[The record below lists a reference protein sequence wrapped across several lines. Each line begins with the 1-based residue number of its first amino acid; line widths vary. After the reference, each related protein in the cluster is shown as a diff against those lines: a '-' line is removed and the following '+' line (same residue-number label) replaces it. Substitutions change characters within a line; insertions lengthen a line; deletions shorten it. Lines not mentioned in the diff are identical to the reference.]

1 MDDDK
6 ENTFSFLEYSDQKF
20 LEPQVIYWRGKVSC
34 LFKELDRVG
43 ITPAL
48 FNSLKNEDRSDK
60 PVENIRLFCE
70 NKPIK
75 EIISEIFY
83 PLKQEMEKAMCRCHY
98 AINEVLLGEEKVDN
112 IKSIHHLFVT
122 LRRDLEEKIYDERRE
137 LYPFI
142 IDNHQSS
149 DFRFV
154 LHLYYEQAHTCF
166 ALMQQIQSLIG
177 HKENSLNENNI
188 IDLYNQFEIF
198 ACMSFYFENIL
209 LIANY
214 I

>member
-6 ENTFSFLEYSDQKF
+6 ENTFSFLEYSDQKS
-20 LEPQVIYWRGKVSC
+20 LEPQVFYWRGKANY

-48 FNSLKNEDRSDK
+48 FNSLKNEDYGDQ
-60 PVENIRLFCE
+60 PIENIRSICA
-70 NKPIK
+70 NKTIK
-75 EIISEIFY
+75 EIISDIFY
-83 PLKQEMEKAMCRCHY
+83 PLKQEMEKAMCRTHY
-98 AINEVLLGEEKVDN
+98 AINEVLLGEKKVEN

-137 LYPFI
+137 LYPFV
-142 IDNHQSS
+142 IDNHLSS

-177 HKENSLNENNI
+177 HNENNESLSNI
-188 IDLYNQFEIF
+188 ADLYNQFEIF